1 MNESGYWNR
10 QNVRKIAAKNKSL
23 MKQLWPKSSGAST
36 RNPISRDHRN
46 FPCPSLLPASE
57 PFHLLF
63 PPRSLTP
70 FHTDEPSRRR
80 HSMHIDRLP
89 APCGPLIRTSPRDM
103 GSEET
108 TERHDIVTEQRP
120 ATDRR
125 LCLDHSAL
133 IILSGHAPSFPRHR
147 PLVQR
152 SACLDL
158 HTPFLHDVSAS
169 ADDSPKCHSVGPNRT
184 SEEKRSGSDQKKS
197 AKCRAY
203 TWRVCTGRRG
213 KKITT
218 PGATAEPGRRYRIG
232 GGGC

>member
-1 MNESGYWNR
+1 MAEIIRRIDSKPHLAGS
-10 QNVRKIAAKNKSL
+10 QE
-23 MKQLWPKSSGAST
+23 
-36 RNPISRDHRN
+36 
-46 FPCPSLLPASE
+46 LPVPLS
-57 PFHLLF
+57 
-63 PPRSLTP
+63 PPRFGAVPSSLPPPLTHSLP
-70 FHTDEPSRRR
+70 YRRTFAKEAFDAHR
-80 HSMHIDRLP
+80 PPPRFP
-89 APCGPLIRTSPRDM
+89 APCGPLIRTPPRDM
-103 GSEET
+103 GSGET

-169 ADDSPKCHSVGPNRT
+169 ADDSPKCHSIGPNRT